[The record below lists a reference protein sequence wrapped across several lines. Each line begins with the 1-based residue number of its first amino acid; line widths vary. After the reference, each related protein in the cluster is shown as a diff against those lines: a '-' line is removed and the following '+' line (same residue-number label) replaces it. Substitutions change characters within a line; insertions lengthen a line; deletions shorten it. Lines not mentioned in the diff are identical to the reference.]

1 MAAPSRIL
9 IRGGRVVN
17 ADSSQV
23 ADVLV
28 EDGVVRA
35 LGRDL
40 LPPGGAPAGLRVL
53 DAADKL
59 VLPGGIDTH
68 THMQLPF
75 MGTRAVDDFL
85 QGTKV
90 PPAGC
95 TPSLDA
101 RGALGPPLRP
111 PGVQS
116 RATPRG
122 RGAEGLS
129 EPQPRGRCRAGIRFS
144 TLSTRF

>member
-1 MAAPSRIL
+1 MAAPPRLL

-17 ADSSQV
+17 ADASQV

-35 LGRDL
+35 LGRHL

-68 THMQLPF
+68 THMQFPF
-75 MGTRAVDDFL
+75 MGTRSVDDFL

-90 PPAGC
+90 PPPPPPLPRPGC
-95 TPSLDA
+95 PRSPRGAA
-101 RGALGPPLRP
+101 RGAE
-111 PGVQS
+111 QS
-116 RATPRG
+116 TPR
-122 RGAEGLS
+122 AE
-129 EPQPRGRCRAGIRFS
+129 
-144 TLSTRF
+144 